1 MQNPILQ
8 AININ
13 NQLQKTKEMLRNGNP
28 EQIMQQM
35 MNTNPQ
41 FKKFV
46 EDNRNKTPQQIAS
59 EYGVDISQIYR

>member
-1 MQNPILQ
+1 
-8 AININ
+8 
-13 NQLQKTKEMLRNGNP
+13 MLRNGNP